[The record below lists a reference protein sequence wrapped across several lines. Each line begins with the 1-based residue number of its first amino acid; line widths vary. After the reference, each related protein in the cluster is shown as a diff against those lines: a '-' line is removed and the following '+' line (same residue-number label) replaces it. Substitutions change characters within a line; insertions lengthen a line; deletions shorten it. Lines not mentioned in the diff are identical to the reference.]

1 MDLTDDEDGGDEND
15 EKVLVSQKMHQVSLL
30 AGSESGSSPPVLT
43 CDHRASP
50 CLSVCV
56 CACAPQR
63 MVALL
68 RQLQLQLKKERAEA
82 MLMEGQV
89 REEVSQEF
97 SKLFSEMQDDFK

>member
-1 MDLTDDEDGGDEND
+1 
-15 EKVLVSQKMHQVSLL
+15 
-30 AGSESGSSPPVLT
+30 
-43 CDHRASP
+43 
-50 CLSVCV
+50 
-56 CACAPQR
+56 